1 MNYRIIWLFILRH
14 LPDLEYQPS
23 SLQENVFKSL
33 FDTAQIAKLSQEERQ
48 AYENSLKYYRDMV
61 GVVETAHEEGI
72 QKGIQRGIQQGIQQ
86 GIEQGRRS
94 EKLTIAQ
101 TMKQAGI
108 SLDLIAQV
116 TGLSMEELQTL
127 E

>member
-1 MNYRIIWLFILRH
+1 
-14 LPDLEYQPS
+14 
-23 SLQENVFKSL
+23 
-33 FDTAQIAKLSQEERQ
+33 
-48 AYENSLKYYRDMV
+48 MV

-72 QKGIQRGIQQGIQQ
+72 QKGIQQGIQQ

-116 TGLSMEELQTL
+116 TGLWMEELQTL